1 MRVDIDFKYNE
12 PVIATVYTP
21 DGLLFMKSEVKVKIP
36 KRPSNCTEAKMDKWK
51 EKITDKISKAV
62 MESLSE
68 HIYGTVNITINGLW
82 ETTEDSGDDL

>member
-36 KRPSNCTEAKMDKWK
+36 KRPFDYTEAKMDKWK
-51 EKITDKISKAV
+51 ERTTDKISKAV

-68 HIYGTVNITINGLW
+68 HIYGTVNIFIDGLW
-82 ETTEDSGDDL
+82 KTNEDSEYE